1 MASPTGKTEGGG
13 GGPTGKSRAGRQQFS
28 HKILNPEGD
37 YGLGR
42 QNQRLNMNIATPS
55 ILHLKSP
62 FYQRFRAFKSSR
74 RPMLLCKKKDAY
86 FGASISS

>member
-13 GGPTGKSRAGRQQFS
+13 GGPSGKSRAGRQQFS
-28 HKILNPEGD
+28 RKILNPEGD
-37 YGLGR
+37 DGLGR

-62 FYQRFRAFKSSR
+62 FYQRFWAFKSSWR
-74 RPMLLCKKKDAY
+74 TVVVLFSPH
-86 FGASISS
+86 